1 MAFLFKIDGNE
12 PGLTAED
19 VVLDICLRQPL
30 SPLLEVVRAFRI
42 LTAKGPEK
50 LRVKNVQR
58 AVRVSSCIA
67 SLCVNNECAHT
78 RRI

>member
-1 MAFLFKIDGNE
+1 MALFFQMYGNE

-19 VVLDICLRQPL
+19 VVRNLSLRQPL
-30 SPLLEVVRAFRI
+30 SPVCEVVRAFRI
-42 LTAKGPEK
+42 LTAKGLEK
-50 LRVKNVQR
+50 QRVKNVQR